1 VPIFAWPG
9 RPYDPLRSDTRK
21 RAFLPNLLT
30 IPRKRAGVN
39 EIDLNP
45 GEIFT
50 RLLPDAVP
58 FGVFA
63 RSEFLFG
70 VPAGFVPSPAGAR
83 AAVFCRSA

>member
-1 VPIFAWPG
+1 M
-9 RPYDPLRSDTRK
+9 
-21 RAFLPNLLT
+21 PNLLT

-83 AAVFCRSA
+83 ADVFLPLSLISLVAGDLASQSGGK